1 MLDKININIKKTLL
15 AFIICLVA
23 IPLARF
29 ISPQTII
36 DGNLI
41 YIAWLPI
48 SVMFSVIFIFGRYA
62 IAPLIL
68 AFAITNSFLIKLTL
82 PQAFILLFCQLFA
95 VFVSCAILRLM
106 VGKRWRCG
114 PTAKHM
120 GARIFWGG
128 FFAPVLLKITMY
140 LAGQYFAFP
149 LAITSYFGSMPLIYT
164 VIDIQSL
171 ISAALIFTTFLYYPM
186 RMIISPRY
194 ARRFWQQECLPWLA
208 PQYRSFT
215 LYWFIALAV
224 ILTLLCAPY
233 QSEFIAGYL
242 VPVIFIVY
250 FIGISRIGHALLR
263 ISWSVSAFLLVVYN
277 KNFLQGVQSEY
288 SLSFVLS
295 VLISFT
301 ICLFYMADIYARSD
315 RNKRRWRSQAEEDPL
330 TGLPNL
336 RALMLYAQPI
346 QNPEGEGYH
355 EILTRMRC
363 GDSVIMPDRFIPL
376 IVQFNLSQRFDM
388 LVLETLFSMLHK
400 HPGQRF
406 SVNLLPATL
415 MQKNSAGQIIALF
428 QRYSVSPE
436 LITIE
441 VTEEQAFSNAD
452 TSRQNLEA
460 LRAFGCAIAI
470 DDFGTG
476 YANYERL
483 KHLQVDIIKIDGCF
497 VRDIL
502 TDPLDAIMVKSIVEM
517 ARAKQ
522 MSVVA
527 EYVESEPQ
535 KARLLE
541 LGVNYLQGY
550 LIGKP
555 QPLGE

>member
-95 VFVSCAILRLM
+95 VFVSCAILRLL

-171 ISAALIFTTFLYYPM
+171 ISAALIFTMFLYYPM

-194 ARRFWQQECLPWLA
+194 ARRFWQQECLGRCEQVPDM
-208 PQYRSFT
+208 RS
-215 LYWFIALAV
+215 
-224 ILTLLCAPY
+224 
-233 QSEFIAGYL
+233 S
-242 VPVIFIVY
+242 
-250 FIGISRIGHALLR
+250 
-263 ISWSVSAFLLVVYN
+263 
-277 KNFLQGVQSEY
+277 Y
-288 SLSFVLS
+288 SSG
-295 VLISFT
+295 
-301 ICLFYMADIYARSD
+301 A
-315 RNKRRWRSQAEEDPL
+315 
-330 TGLPNL
+330 
-336 RALMLYAQPI
+336 
-346 QNPEGEGYH
+346 
-355 EILTRMRC
+355 
-363 GDSVIMPDRFIPL
+363 
-376 IVQFNLSQRFDM
+376 
-388 LVLETLFSMLHK
+388 
-400 HPGQRF
+400 HPRG
-406 SVNLLPATL
+406 
-415 MQKNSAGQIIALF
+415 
-428 QRYSVSPE
+428 
-436 LITIE
+436 
-441 VTEEQAFSNAD
+441 
-452 TSRQNLEA
+452 TS
-460 LRAFGCAIAI
+460 
-470 DDFGTG
+470 
-476 YANYERL
+476 
-483 KHLQVDIIKIDGCF
+483 
-497 VRDIL
+497 
-502 TDPLDAIMVKSIVEM
+502 
-517 ARAKQ
+517 
-522 MSVVA
+522 
-527 EYVESEPQ
+527 
-535 KARLLE
+535 
-541 LGVNYLQGY
+541 
-550 LIGKP
+550 
-555 QPLGE
+555 

>member
-1 MLDKININIKKTLL
+1 MVDKININIKKTLL
-15 AFIICLVA
+15 AFIVCLVV

-29 ISPQTII
+29 ISPQTVI

-62 IAPLIL
+62 IAPLIF
-68 AFAITNSFLIKLTL
+68 AFAITNSLIIKLTL

-149 LAITSYFGSMPLIYT
+149 LSITSYFGSMPLIYT

-186 RMIISPRY
+186 RMIINPRY
-194 ARRFWQQECLPWLA
+194 ARRFWRQECLPWLA
-208 PQYRSFT
+208 AKYRSFT

-301 ICLFYMADIYARSD
+301 ICLFYMADTYARSD

-336 RALMLYAQPI
+336 RALESHLQSCPQQVICSLRIHNLDFLSRHYGLMMGVDCKRQIIRALQPLLGAADKVF
-346 QNPEGEGYH
+346 QVPGSE
-355 EILTRMRC
+355 
-363 GDSVIMPDRFIPL
+363 L
-376 IVQFNLSQRFDM
+376 I
-388 LVLETLFSMLHK
+388 LVLDGPEPSSRLH
-400 HPGQRF
+400 H
-406 SVNLLPATL
+406 
-415 MQKNSAGQIIALF
+415 
-428 QRYSVSPE
+428 
-436 LITIE
+436 
-441 VTEEQAFSNAD
+441 
-452 TSRQNLEA
+452 
-460 LRAFGCAIAI
+460 
-470 DDFGTG
+470 
-476 YANYERL
+476 
-483 KHLQVDIIKIDGCF
+483 
-497 VRDIL
+497 
-502 TDPLDAIMVKSIVEM
+502 MV
-517 ARAKQ
+517 A
-522 MSVVA
+522 
-527 EYVESEPQ
+527 
-535 KARLLE
+535 
-541 LGVNYLQGY
+541 
-550 LIGKP
+550 
-555 QPLGE
+555 